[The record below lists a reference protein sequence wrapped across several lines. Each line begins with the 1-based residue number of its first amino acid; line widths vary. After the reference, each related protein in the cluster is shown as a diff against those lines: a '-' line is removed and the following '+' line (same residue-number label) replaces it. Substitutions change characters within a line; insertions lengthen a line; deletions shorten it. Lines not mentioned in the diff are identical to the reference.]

1 MTQLSVEGRDVL
13 AVSHQA
19 ASMNHSFYSADRA
32 THRRVIGSAFVAIF
46 AVALLSAGLFAKSE
60 REAAVAPVLKAG
72 IPLATTDG
80 GYVIIR

>member
-1 MTQLSVEGRDVL
+1 MKGREVP
-13 AVSHQA
+13 AASHQVA
-19 ASMNHSFYSADRA
+19 PMNHSFHSADRA

-46 AVALLSAGLFAKSE
+46 AVTLFCVSLVAKSE
-60 REAAVAPVLKAG
+60 REHAAAPILKAG